1 MHKTVAILLTLIV
14 GAFTTPAAHAQW
26 AVVDVGA
33 IAQLVQQVAK
43 MEEQLTTMQAHLR
56 QAEQEYQS
64 ITGDRGMENLLSG
77 TVRNYLPADWQSLQA
92 AITQTEQRLPGA
104 RGGDPEL
111 NHQKR
116 GADAAATG
124 APVAGGAG
132 SDCSRTSIGRHAA
145 GHHRASTRHNQWS
158 IRHHPAIDRG
168 DSAAL
173 ATRRRFWTCRPV
185 SPPSRE
191 CSPMTRASSR
201 WCIRPRRPSSGPC
214 NSAVASRQL
223 ATLDRSA
230 TSHAWVCSRAE
241 RQLHNR
247 VSARCAG

>member
-92 AITQTEQRLPGA
+92 AITQTSSAYPAL
-104 RGGDPEL
+104 
-111 NHQKR
+111 
-116 GADAAATG
+116 AAAIQSSITRN
-124 APVAGGAG
+124 AVLTPQQLALLSPAERDRIVY
-132 SDCSRTSIGRHAA
+132 RTSIGCHAA
-145 GHHRASTRHNQWS
+145 GHHRASTWHNQWS
-158 IRHHPAIDRG
+158 IRHHPAVDRCDWRRSRPKG
-168 DSAAL
+168 DSGL
-173 ATRRRFWTCRPV
+173 T
-185 SPPSRE
+185 SPYR
-191 CSPMTRASSR
+191 
-201 WCIRPRRPSSGPC
+201 
-214 NSAVASRQL
+214 
-223 ATLDRSA
+223 
-230 TSHAWVCSRAE
+230 SRAGNA
-241 RQLHNR
+241 RQ
-247 VSARCAG
+247 